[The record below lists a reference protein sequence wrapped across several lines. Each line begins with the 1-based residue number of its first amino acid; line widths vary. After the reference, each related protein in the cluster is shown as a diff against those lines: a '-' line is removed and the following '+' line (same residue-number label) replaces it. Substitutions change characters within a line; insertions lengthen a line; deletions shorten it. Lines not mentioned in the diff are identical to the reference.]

1 MKCRYCGA
9 EFQDDE
15 IICPICGT
23 ELQMV
28 PDYNPL
34 DDALER
40 QIRGA
45 VNKTLNE
52 NQPEGT
58 RSRQNTGRVR
68 QDTDRTMLD
77 ERERRRK
84 RAERRRLLEKK
95 RRQKLM
101 IIGGVAL
108 VLLVVV
114 GIIGYQNSYAGR
126 VRKGYKLLNEKEYD
140 EAIAC
145 FQTAIDKNAKNSEA
159 YTGVVETYMAMGEQE
174 KGEQFYQAAI
184 KEHSD
189 NVQLYKALIE
199 FYMETKQESQIAY
212 LLKDCKNNAVL
223 SELKNY
229 QVTSPKFSLDE
240 NKSYDEVQAL
250 ELTSD
255 GKDIYYTTDG
265 STPTTS
271 SRLYKEPIKL
281 EEGIT
286 IVKAISV
293 NEEEI
298 PSIVVSKKY
307 TIIFPM
313 ADAPSVTPSTGQYEE
328 PQKIKV
334 NVPENY
340 EAYYTM
346 DGSDPVPE
354 SLGTQKYSGEV
365 DMPEGNTIFKAV
377 LVDQN
382 GRISDETIRNYELVI
397 EEQDDQDE

>member
-15 IICPICGT
+15 MICPICGT

-34 DDALER
+34 DDVLER

-45 VNKTLNE
+45 VNKTLG
-52 NQPEGT
+52 EGQAEGG
-58 RSRQNTGRVR
+58 RSRQDTGRVR

-101 IIGGVAL
+101 IMGGCAL
-108 VLLVVV
+108 VLLIVV
-114 GIIGYQNSYAGR
+114 GIFGYQNSYTGR
-126 VRKGYKLLNEKEYD
+126 VRKGYKLLAEKEYE
-140 EAIAC
+140 EAISC
-145 FQTAIDKNAKNSEA
+145 FQGAIDKNKKKSEA
-159 YTGVVETYMAMGEQE
+159 YTGIVETYIAAGEQE
-174 KGEQFYQAAI
+174 KGEQFYLTAI
-184 KEHSD
+184 EEQPE
-189 NVQLYKALIE
+189 NLQLYKALID
-199 FYMETKQESQIAY
+199 FYVDTKQESQIAY
-212 LLKDCKNNAVL
+212 LLKDCKSKSVL

-229 QVTSPKFSLDE
+229 QVATPKFGLDE

-255 GKDIYYTTDG
+255 GKAIYYTTDG
-265 STPTTS
+265 STPSTS
-271 SRLYKEPIKL
+271 SNKYKEPIKL
-281 EEGIT
+281 DEGIT
-286 IVKAISV
+286 VVKAISV
-293 NEEEI
+293 NEENI
-298 PSIVVSKKY
+298 PSVVVTKKY
-307 TIIFPM
+307 TITFPM
-313 ADAPSVTPSTGQYEE
+313 ADAPSVTPSTGQYDE

-334 NVPENY
+334 IIPEKY

-354 SLGTQKYSGEV
+354 SLGTEKYSGEV
-365 DMPEGNTIFKAV
+365 DMPEGNTIFKAI

-382 GRISDETIRNYELVI
+382 GRISDATIRNYELVI
-397 EEQDDQDE
+397 EEEE